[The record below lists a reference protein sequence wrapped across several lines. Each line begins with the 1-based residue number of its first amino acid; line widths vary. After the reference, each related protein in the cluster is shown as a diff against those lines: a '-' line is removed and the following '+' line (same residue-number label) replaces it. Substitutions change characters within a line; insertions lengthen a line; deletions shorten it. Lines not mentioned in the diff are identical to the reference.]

1 MGCGPC
7 ARWSARFPVRR
18 TPSTSTGN
26 TGTARSSSSSSRK
39 ATSPSASAPRAPASE
54 PSTRPP
60 ATGHLWPKARR
71 SGRST
76 VGTTCWS
83 TRCGRTTR
91 WSRPTGQ
98 KTRNRPARF
107 RQRSSQPGWRCSSS
121 ISGHPTPV
129 GPAPAEDD
137 DVTALR
143 RATSKLRAVTSH
155 RPLGG
160 RAGHSRGGRVHDR
173 RPRGGHCRPPDR
185 VRHGRSPSASC
196 PACTAG
202 CRCRPGRA

>member
-107 RQRSSQPGWRCSSS
+107 RQCSSQPGWRCSSS
-121 ISGHPTPV
+121 ISGHPRP
-129 GPAPAEDD
+129 
-137 DVTALR
+137 R
-143 RATSKLRAVTSH
+143 RPCT
-155 RPLGG
+155 
-160 RAGHSRGGRVHDR
+160 SRGRRRNRFTTRHQQAARRHFASATRRSGRPFSR
-173 RPRGGHCRPPDR
+173 RPRP
-185 VRHGRSPSASC
+185 
-196 PACTAG
+196 
-202 CRCRPGRA
+202 